1 MRVLFWRLAF
11 VLPLSFVFTTWL
23 HADATQQYE
32 VCASCHGQQ
41 AEGNPSLNA
50 PALAGQLPDY
60 LARQINNFKSGY
72 RGTVEGDA
80 SGAQMIPFAA
90 MLTTPADIESMAN
103 YLAQLPTVKP
113 ESTFEG
119 DIVAGKSLYNSN
131 CGDCHGAK
139 GEGNSA
145 FSAPA
150 LSQLNDQYLFDQFK
164 KFQLSQRGFA
174 KEDKRGRQMQFMSD
188 EIANDDALRDVVSY
202 IQTLSE

>member
-1 MRVLFWRLAF
+1 MRVLLWRLTL
-11 VLPLSFVFTTWL
+11 VLTLSISFSEVY
-23 HADATQQYE
+23 ADPAQRYA

-41 AEGNPSLNA
+41 AQGNIALGA

-60 LARQINNFKSGY
+60 LARQLNNFKLGY
-72 RGTVEGDA
+72 RGTAEGDTL
-80 SGAQMIPFAA
+80 GAQMIPFAA
-90 MLTTPADIESMAN
+90 MLPTDADVQAMAQ
-103 YLAQLPTVKP
+103 YLSALPFEKTEP
-113 ESTFEG
+113 TFSG
-119 DIVAGKSLYNSN
+119 DTVAGKSLYNSN

-150 LSQLNDQYLFDQFK
+150 LSHLSDQYLFDQFK
-164 KFQLSQRGFA
+164 KYQQMQRGFA

-188 EIANDDALRDVVSY
+188 EISNDDSIRDVVSY